1 MAACI
6 AFIIG
11 LFAGGIVCLFGVAL
25 VISGERAEYSD
36 GYSDGYADG
45 YNDAKREEM
54 EA

>member
-1 MAACI
+1 MVACI

-11 LFAGGIVCLFGVAL
+11 LLVGGIVCLFGVAL
-25 VISGERAEYSD
+25 AASGERLE
-36 GYSDGYADG
+36 YSDGYADG